1 DRFAAAEAK
10 DTGKPVT
17 LARTVDIPRA
27 VANFRFFAAAIQH
40 FASECHPTSAEV
52 LNYTLR
58 QSLGVVGCI
67 SPWNLP
73 LYLFTW
79 KIAPA
84 LAAGNCVVAKPSE
97 ITPATATMFAEL
109 CGEGVFVQDALYD
122 RFKAEFVARARKLAV
137 GDPADP
143 KTEQGALI
151 SEAHLAKV
159 RGYLDLARKEGGT
172 VLCGGE
178 TVSPPGRCAKGWFL

>member
-27 VANFRFFAAAIQH
+27 VANFRFFAGAIQH

-58 QSLGVVGCI
+58 EPLGIVGCI

-84 LAAGNCVVAKPSE
+84 LAAGNCVIGKPSE
-97 ITPATATMFAEL
+97 LTPMTASL
-109 CGEGVFVQDALYD
+109 LGEICT
-122 RFKAEFVARARKLAV
+122 EARL
-137 GDPADP
+137 
-143 KTEQGALI
+143 
-151 SEAHLAKV
+151 
-159 RGYLDLARKEGGT
+159 
-172 VLCGGE
+172 
-178 TVSPPGRCAKGWFL
+178 PPGVLAILHGRGAGIGKALVNHPEVK